1 VAKLEKGSRR
11 NQCRPVNLRGW
22 FGQWRE
28 GRRGRLG
35 FRVVDPQKK
44 MEKRKGKGEEEGR
57 ADSGPPP
64 RSILT
69 RGSQDSEDEER
80 KGL

>member
-1 VAKLEKGSRR
+1 MKRR
-11 NQCRPVNLRGW
+11 NEIQCEM
-22 FGQWRE
+22 RE
-28 GRRGRLG
+28 A
-35 FRVVDPQKK
+35 
-44 MEKRKGKGEEEGR
+44 KRKREEEGR